1 MNLANRLTELLGIE
15 YPILQAP
22 MGGESTPAMASA
34 VSNAGG
40 LGGLGCSYLS
50 LDEIEAR
57 VGEIRAVTD
66 KPFNLNFFAHN
77 ETRHE
82 REMDPR
88 TRAKLDAFY
97 AELGIEEIPAEPEIS
112 CHGFDSKR
120 LNRVLALRPRVVSF
134 HFGLPSREM
143 LHVLQEAGII
153 VMCSAT
159 TVSEAVWLD
168 EAGVDV
174 IIAQG
179 WEAGGH
185 RGTFDVTTQGY
196 GVGTL
201 ALVPQIVDAVSKPVV
216 AAGGIADG
224 RGIAAAL
231 VLGAQ
236 GVQMGTAFLSCP
248 EANISDA
255 YRKALHD
262 GCAEETR
269 LSRAFSGRPARVRDN
284 RYVEAMGH
292 DRLDYPA
299 FPHMYRYSYP
309 LEKAALEQGV
319 SGFECYI
326 YGQAVRLNRVLPAA
340 ELVARLVDE
349 TRAALS
355 DAGK

>member
-1 MNLANRLTELLGIE
+1 MDLSNELTELLGIE
-15 YPILQAP
+15 QPILQAP
-22 MGGESTPAMASA
+22 MGGESTPEMASE

-50 LDEIEAR
+50 LDEIEAKA
-57 VGEIRAVTD
+57 GQIRAATD
-66 KPFNLNFFAHN
+66 KPFNLNFFAHA
-77 ETRHE
+77 ETRHV

-97 AELGIEEIPAEPEIS
+97 AELGIDEVPTEPEIT
-112 CHGFDSKR
+112 CHSFDSKR
-120 LNRVLALRPRVVSF
+120 LNLLLALRPRVVSF
-134 HFGLPSREM
+134 HFGLPSREK
-143 LHVLQEAGII
+143 LHVLQEAGIV

-159 TVSEAVWLD
+159 TVAEAVWLD

-201 ALVPQIVDAVSKPVV
+201 ALVPQIVDAVKAPVV
-216 AAGGIADG
+216 AAGGIGDG

-255 YRKALHD
+255 YRRALHD
-262 GCAEETR
+262 GCAEDTH
-269 LSRAFSGRPARVRDN
+269 LSRAFSGRPARVRSN
-284 RYVEAMGH
+284 RYVEAMGRE
-292 DRLDYPA
+292 RLNYPE

-309 LEKAALEQGV
+309 LEKAALERGT
-319 SGFECYI
+319 SGFECYV
-326 YGQAVRLNRVLPAA
+326 YGQAVRLNRTLPAA
-340 ELVARLVDE
+340 ELVARLAKE
-349 TRAALS
+349 TRAAL
-355 DAGK
+355 ARVGN